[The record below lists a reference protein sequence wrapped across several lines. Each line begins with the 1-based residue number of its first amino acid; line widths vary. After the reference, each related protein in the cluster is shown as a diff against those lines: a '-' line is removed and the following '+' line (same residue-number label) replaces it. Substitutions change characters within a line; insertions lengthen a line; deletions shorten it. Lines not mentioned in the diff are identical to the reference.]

1 MLVRLIAPVLSLLTL
16 AGAALAQVPQ
26 DFALTA
32 IEQAFLDQVLRQW
45 EERSGKIET
54 FNCDFTQFVYDPVFG
69 PGKDESG
76 QPIAKSEGYG
86 AVSYQKPDK
95 GSFHVKELLTW
106 DASQQ
111 KRVANANL
119 IGEHWVCDGKKVY
132 EYRSKE
138 KQLVETPIPPQMQG
152 QNIADGPLP
161 FLFGA
166 KADTL
171 KERYWLRVDPRAPE
185 GSIWLAAMPKRQQDA
200 ANYRLVELMLDST
213 KMLPSA
219 MRVTAPDSSQT
230 TYTFKLAEASINSRV
245 TAFWN
250 TIFQAP
256 RTPIGWTRVV
266 EQPQM
271 AAAPG
276 QPPAQAQAPAPVE
289 RR

>member
-1 MLVRLIAPVLSLLTL
+1 MLVRSITALLSLALLT
-16 AGAALAQVPQ
+16 GAALAQAPQ
-26 DFALTA
+26 GFQLTA
-32 IEQAFLDQVLRQW
+32 IEQAFLDQVLTKW
-45 EERSGKIET
+45 EQESGKIET
-54 FNCDFTQFVYDPVFG
+54 FNCDFTQFEYDPVFG
-69 PGKDESG
+69 PGNDEVG

-106 DASQQ
+106 DAAQK
-111 KRVANANL
+111 KRVANSNL
-119 IGEHWVCDGKKVY
+119 VGAHWVCDGASVY
-132 EYRSKE
+132 EFRNKE
-138 KQLVETPIPPQMQG
+138 KVLHVTPIPPEMQG
-152 QNIADGPLP
+152 QNITDGPLP

-171 KERYWLRVDPRAPE
+171 KQRYWLRVDPRAPE

-200 ANYRLVELMLDST
+200 ANYRLVELMLDSS
-213 KMLPSA
+213 KMLHSA

-250 TIFQAP
+250 TLFQAP
-256 RTPIGWTRVV
+256 RTPIGWTKVV
-266 EQPQM
+266 EPPQM
-271 AAAPG
+271 APA
-276 QPPAQAQAPAPVE
+276 PAQAQAPAPVE

>member
-1 MLVRLIAPVLSLLTL
+1 MLVRSIAAILSLALLT
-16 AGAALAQVPQ
+16 GSALAQAPQ
-26 DFALTA
+26 GFQLSA
-32 IEQAFLDQVLRQW
+32 IEQAFLDQVLGQW
-45 EERSGKIET
+45 ETESGKIDT

-69 PGKDESG
+69 PGNDEVG

-106 DASQQ
+106 DAAQK
-111 KRVANANL
+111 KRVANSNL
-119 IGEHWVCDGKKVY
+119 IGEHWVCDGESVY
-132 EYRSKE
+132 EFRNKE
-138 KQLVETPIPPQMQG
+138 KVLHVTPIPPEMQG

-200 ANYRLVELMLDST
+200 ANYRLVELMLDSS

-250 TIFQAP
+250 TLFQAP
-256 RTPIGWTRVV
+256 RAPIGWTKVV
-266 EQPQM
+266 EPPQM
-271 AAAPG
+271 APA
-276 QPPAQAQAPAPVE
+276 PAQAQAQTPAPVE

>member
-1 MLVRLIAPVLSLLTL
+1 MFVRSLAATLSLALLT
-16 AGAALAQVPQ
+16 GAALAQAPQ
-26 DFALTA
+26 GFQLNA
-32 IEQAFLDQVLRQW
+32 IEQAFLDQVLGQW
-45 EERSGKIET
+45 ETESGKIET

-69 PGKDESG
+69 PGKDQAG

-106 DASQQ
+106 DAAQK
-111 KRVANANL
+111 KRVANSNL
-119 IGEHWVCDGKKVY
+119 IGEHWVCDGASVY
-132 EYRSKE
+132 EFRSKE
-138 KQLVETPIPPQMQG
+138 KQLVVTPIPPEMQG

-166 KADTL
+166 KADML

-185 GSIWLAAMPKRQQDA
+185 GSVWLAAMPKRQQDA

-230 TYTFKLAEASINSRV
+230 TYTFKLSDASINNRMA
-245 TAFWN
+245 AFWN
-250 TIFQAP
+250 TLFQAP

-271 AAAPG
+271 AA
-276 QPPAQAQAPAPVE
+276 QPAQAQGPAPIE

>member
-1 MLVRLIAPVLSLLTL
+1 MLVRSIATILSLALV
-16 AGAALAQVPQ
+16 AGAALAQAPAG
-26 DFALTA
+26 FALGA
-32 IEQAFLDQVLRQW
+32 IEQAFLDQVLGQW
-45 EERSGKIET
+45 ETQSGKIET

-69 PGKDESG
+69 PGNDEMG

-86 AVSYQKPDK
+86 AVSFQKPDK

-106 DASQQ
+106 DAAQK
-111 KRVANANL
+111 KRVANSNL
-119 IGEHWVCDGKKVY
+119 IGEHWVCDGEKVY

-200 ANYRLVELMLDST
+200 ANYRLVELMLDSS

-250 TIFQAP
+250 KLFQAP
-256 RTPIGWTRVV
+256 GTPMGWTRVV

-271 AAAPG
+271 APA
-276 QPPAQAQAPAPVE
+276 AQAQAQPPAE

>member
-1 MLVRLIAPVLSLLTL
+1 MLLRSIATVLSFVVL
-16 AGAALAQVPQ
+16 AGVASAQQPQ
-26 DFALTA
+26 GFQLTA

-45 EERSGKIET
+45 EEQSGKIDT

-69 PGKDESG
+69 PGNDESG

-106 DASQQ
+106 DAAQK
-111 KRVANANL
+111 KRVANSNL
-119 IGEHWVCDGKKVY
+119 IGEHWVCDGESVY
-132 EYRSKE
+132 EFRSKE
-138 KQLVETPIPPQMQG
+138 KQLVVTPIPPQMQG

-166 KADTL
+166 KANAL

-200 ANYRLVELMLDST
+200 ANYKLVELMLDSS

-230 TYTFKLAEASINSRV
+230 TYTFKLSEASINSRV
-245 TAFWN
+245 AAFWN
-250 TIFQAP
+250 TLFQAP
-256 RTPIGWTRVV
+256 RTPIGWTKVV

-271 AAAPG
+271 AAAP
-276 QPPAQAQAPAPVE
+276 AQAQAPAE

>member
-1 MLVRLIAPVLSLLTL
+1 MLVRSITTFLSLALLT
-16 AGAALAQVPQ
+16 GSGLAQAPQ
-26 DFALTA
+26 GFQLDA
-32 IEQAFLDQVLRQW
+32 IQQAFLDQVLSQW
-45 EERSGKIET
+45 ETQSGKIET

-69 PGKDESG
+69 PGNDEVG

-106 DASQQ
+106 DAAQK
-111 KRVANANL
+111 KRVANSNL
-119 IGEHWVCDGKKVY
+119 IGEHWVCDGQKVY
-132 EYRSKE
+132 EYRSKD
-138 KQLVETPIPPQMQG
+138 KQLVETPIPPEMQG

-171 KERYWLRVDPRAPE
+171 KQRYWLRVDPRAPE

-200 ANYRLVELMLDST
+200 ANYRLVELMLDSS

-230 TYTFKLAEASINSRV
+230 TYTFKLAEASINSRMAAMWG
-245 TAFWN
+245 TLFK
-250 TIFQAP
+250 AP
-256 RTPIGWTRVV
+256 ITPIGWTRVV

-271 AAAPG
+271 APAV
-276 QPPAQAQAPAPVE
+276 QAQAQAPAE

>member
-1 MLVRLIAPVLSLLTL
+1 MLVRSIAAILSLALLT
-16 AGAALAQVPQ
+16 GAALAQAPQ
-26 DFALTA
+26 GFQLSA
-32 IEQAFLDQVLRQW
+32 IEQAFLDQVLGQW
-45 EERSGKIET
+45 ETESGKIET

-69 PGKDESG
+69 PGNDEVG

-106 DASQQ
+106 DAAQK
-111 KRVANANL
+111 KRVANSNL
-119 IGEHWVCDGKKVY
+119 IGEHWVCDGESVY
-132 EYRSKE
+132 EFRNKE
-138 KQLVETPIPPQMQG
+138 KVLHVTPIPPEMQG

-200 ANYRLVELMLDST
+200 ANYRLVELMLDSS

-230 TYTFKLAEASINSRV
+230 TYTFKLAEASINSRMAAMWG
-245 TAFWN
+245 TLFK
-250 TIFQAP
+250 AP
-256 RTPIGWTRVV
+256 MTPIGWTKVV
-266 EQPQM
+266 EPPQM
-271 AAAPG
+271 APA
-276 QPPAQAQAPAPVE
+276 AQAQAQVPAE

>member
-1 MLVRLIAPVLSLLTL
+1 MLVRSITALLSLALV
-16 AGAALAQVPQ
+16 AGAALAQAPAG
-26 DFALTA
+26 FTLTA
-32 IEQAFLDQVLRQW
+32 IEQAYLDDVLTKW
-45 EERSGKIET
+45 EQESGKINT

-69 PGKDESG
+69 PGKDEAG

-106 DASQQ
+106 DAAQS
-111 KRVANANL
+111 KRVANSNL
-119 IGEHWVCDGKKVY
+119 IGEHWVCDGEKVY
-132 EYRSKE
+132 EYRAKE

-166 KADTL
+166 KADML

-200 ANYRLVELMLDST
+200 ANYRLVELMLDSQR
-213 KMLPSA
+213 MLPSA

-230 TYTFKLAEASINSRV
+230 TYTFKLSDASINSRV
-245 TAFWN
+245 TAIWN
-250 TIFQAP
+250 SLFQAP

-276 QPPAQAQAPAPVE
+276 QGQGPAPAE